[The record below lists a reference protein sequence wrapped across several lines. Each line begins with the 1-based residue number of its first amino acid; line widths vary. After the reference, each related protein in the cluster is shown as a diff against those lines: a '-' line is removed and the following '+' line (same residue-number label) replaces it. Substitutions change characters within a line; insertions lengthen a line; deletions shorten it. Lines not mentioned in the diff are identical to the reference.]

1 MATSAAATPAM
12 AHAELAASINP
23 SPDRLAGLLHDA
35 NREYEEALSKLDCQ
49 AGWIIEKMQRLQASI
64 ARSRQTD
71 PSALSVN
78 AIGELQ
84 GQGPELDRLC
94 GTVCAKRQQAR
105 RLTEVLGVEP
115 R

>member
-1 MATSAAATPAM
+1 MATPAAATPAM
-12 AHAELAASINP
+12 THTELAAAISADPN
-23 SPDRLAGLLHDA
+23 RLAGLLHDGH
-35 NREYEEALSKLDCQ
+35 REYDETLKRLDDQ

-64 ARSRQTD
+64 ARSRETD
-71 PSALSVN
+71 ASALSVN

-94 GTVCAKRQQAR
+94 GTVCAKRDQVR

-115 R
+115 Q